1 MIMILSLYLIVASY
15 LLARL
20 EDGRHS
26 IPSIIICLLWLP
38 AGLVY
43 ISAVWAEAALGDQ
56 SSER

>member
-26 IPSIIICLLWLP
+26 VPSIIICLLWLP
-38 AGLVY
+38 AALVY
-43 ISAVWAEAALGDQ
+43 LSAAWAEAVIGDQ

>member
-1 MIMILSLYLIVASY
+1 MILSLYLIVASY

-26 IPSIIICLLWLP
+26 APSIIICLLWLP
-38 AGLVY
+38 AGLIY
-43 ISAVWAEAALGDQ
+43 LSAVLADAALGDH